1 MQKYSLLFVPGLW
14 AASVATTSFLSLSLS
29 HAQSVDTN
37 GISEFRSA
45 TGGGNNPIQSNIGET
60 DTVLIR
66 ISPADYGDGTDLP
79 RGVPLENDG
88 DGNVETDEQTLPSA
102 RDVSNAIHD
111 QGAVDRPSKR
121 YLSQLFFQFGQ
132 FISHDTALSEPNGSI
147 TTGGMTGLSG
157 NETFPVE
164 VDSGD
169 PDFGFGEISFTRTI
183 AEADSSSST
192 GVREQINTITAY
204 IDGSGIYGSNS
215 TRADDLRSFIG
226 GRLLAQSG
234 PDGPL
239 LPYNTFGLENAN
251 PLHLPETSLF
261 AAGDVRANEQVGL
274 IAFHTLFVR
283 EHNRLAGEI
292 ASSEFPS
299 SDLTNAYVDEQ
310 IYQKAR
316 AVVGALLQKITYYE
330 WLPAILGFDPL
341 PPYHGYRSGV
351 NPQIANEF
359 STAVFRIGH
368 TMLPS
373 TYSLV
378 AANGTVTQLALQN
391 AFFSPSRVAALG
403 IDPILRGQ
411 AANPQQEIDQYVV
424 DDIRN
429 FLFGPGF
436 GGLDLASLNIQRG
449 RDHGIP
455 SLHFLRTAYGL
466 SGLGS
471 FEQIGGGSDFSFAAA
486 TLYGPGNHRL
496 VDAWTGGLSEPHLE
510 GTNLGETFT
519 AVFVDQFSRLRDGDR
534 FYFENSAVYP
544 ASFTNDI
551 RNTSF
556 ADIIRRNSGL
566 QGEEV
571 NDYVFF
577 VPGFSPF
584 LPDLLTETKKNQ
596 PDLRIG
602 KKGNAAQQRGN
613 DRYNRSGQGQ
623 KIRMLTGSGRSKTVY
638 ASLENDGA
646 VDSTIGMKAKLKS
659 RQFYV
664 ARIFNVSG
672 SKRQNVT
679 ASMFSGRFNQTLEPA
694 EMTRLQ
700 SRVTVEQR
708 SNERARKTKF
718 QLRSTSLE
726 DASLEDTVVALILL

>member
-1 MQKYSLLFVPGLW
+1 MQKFSLLFVPGGW
-14 AASVATTSFLSLSLS
+14 VASVAATTFLSLSLS
-29 HAQSVDTN
+29 HAQSVDTA

-45 TGGGNNPIQSNIGET
+45 TGAGNNPIQSNIGET

-66 ISPADYGDGTDLP
+66 IAPADYGDGTDLP
-79 RGVPLENDG
+79 RGVLLEDEGDG
-88 DGNVETDEQTLPSA
+88 DVETDEQTLPSA
-102 RDVSNAIHD
+102 RDVSNAVHD
-111 QGAVDRPSKR
+111 QGTVNRPSKR
-121 YLSQLFFQFGQ
+121 HLSQLFFQFGQ

-147 TTGGMTGLSG
+147 PTGGISVLSG
-157 NETFPVE
+157 NEAFPIE
-164 VDSGD
+164 VDPGD
-169 PDFGFGEISFTRTI
+169 PDFGFEEIGFTRTI
-183 AEADSSSST
+183 SEADSSAST

-204 IDGSGIYGSNS
+204 IDGSGIYGSNA
-215 TRADDLRSFIG
+215 TRADGLRSFIG

-251 PLHLPETSLF
+251 PLYLPETSLF

-292 ASSEFPS
+292 ASSEFPG
-299 SDLTNAYVDEQ
+299 SDLTNTFVDEQ
-310 IYQKAR
+310 IYQRAR

-330 WLPAILGFDPL
+330 WLPAILGYDAL
-341 PPYHGYRSGV
+341 PAYQGYRSGV

-378 AANGTVTQLALQN
+378 AANGTVTSLLLQN
-391 AFFSPSRVAALG
+391 AFFSPSRVAAVG

-411 AANPQQEIDQYVV
+411 AANLQQEIDRYVV

-471 FEQIGGGSDFSFAAA
+471 YEQIGGGSDFTSAAA
-486 TLYGPGNHRL
+486 SLYGPGNHRL
-496 VDAWTGGLSEPHLE
+496 VDAWTGGISEPHIE

-534 FYFENSAVYP
+534 FYFENSAVYS

-551 RNTSF
+551 QNTSF
-556 ADIIRRNSGL
+556 ADIIRRNTGL
-566 QGEEV
+566 RGEEV

-577 VPGFSPF
+577 V
-584 LPDLLTETKKNQ
+584 Q
-596 PDLRIG
+596 IG
-602 KKGNAAQQRGN
+602 
-613 DRYNRSGQGQ
+613 
-623 KIRMLTGSGRSKTVY
+623 
-638 ASLENDGA
+638 
-646 VDSTIGMKAKLKS
+646 
-659 RQFYV
+659 
-664 ARIFNVSG
+664 
-672 SKRQNVT
+672 
-679 ASMFSGRFNQTLEPA
+679 
-694 EMTRLQ
+694 
-700 SRVTVEQR
+700 
-708 SNERARKTKF
+708 RAH
-718 QLRSTSLE
+718 
-726 DASLEDTVVALILL
+726 V